1 MTYSG
6 ESYIIRL
13 TNTNSPPKF
22 MSVLYTQTRK
32 KHVRV
37 TLTLDVLNDFE
48 ARNIDWRKVLK
59 LEPDE
64 DVESYIEDFEIDR

>member
-1 MTYSG
+1 
-6 ESYIIRL
+6 
-13 TNTNSPPKF
+13 

>member
-1 MTYSG
+1 
-6 ESYIIRL
+6 
-13 TNTNSPPKF
+13 

-48 ARNIDWRKVLK
+48 ARNIDWRKVLQ

-64 DVESYIEDFEIDR
+64 EIESYIEDGEIDR

>member
-1 MTYSG
+1 
-6 ESYIIRL
+6 
-13 TNTNSPPKF
+13 
-22 MSVLYTQTRK
+22 MSVLYTQTAK

-48 ARNIDWRKVLK
+48 ARNIDWRKMLQ

-64 DVESYIEDFEIDR
+64 CVESYIEDSEIDR

>member
-1 MTYSG
+1 MD
-6 ESYIIRL
+6 L
-13 TNTNSPPKF
+13 TNTNSTLSL
-22 MSVLYTQTRK
+22 MSVLYTQATK

-48 ARNIDWRKVLK
+48 ARQIDWRKVLQ

-64 DVESYIEDFEIDR
+64 TVESYIEDSEIDR

>member
-1 MTYSG
+1 
-6 ESYIIRL
+6 
-13 TNTNSPPKF
+13 

-48 ARNIDWRKVLK
+48 ARNIDWRKVLQ

-64 DVESYIEDFEIDR
+64 ECQAYIEEETI

>member
-1 MTYSG
+1 
-6 ESYIIRL
+6 
-13 TNTNSPPKF
+13 
-22 MSVLYTQTRK
+22 MSVLYTQATK

-48 ARNIDWRKVLK
+48 ARNIDWRKVSQ

-64 DVESYIEDFEIDR
+64 TVQSYIEDSEIDR

>member
-1 MTYSG
+1 
-6 ESYIIRL
+6 
-13 TNTNSPPKF
+13 

-48 ARNIDWRKVLK
+48 ARNIDWRKVLQ

-64 DVESYIEDFEIDR
+64 TVESYIEHSEIDRYFLAVDLVKSINCQC

>member
-1 MTYSG
+1 MD
-6 ESYIIRL
+6 L
-13 TNTNSPPKF
+13 TNTNSTLSL
-22 MSVLYTQTRK
+22 MLVLYTQAQK

-48 ARNIDWRKVLK
+48 ARQIDWRKVLQ

-64 DVESYIEDFEIDR
+64 TVESYIEDSEIDR

>member
-1 MTYSG
+1 
-6 ESYIIRL
+6 
-13 TNTNSPPKF
+13 
-22 MSVLYTQTRK
+22 MSVLYTQATK

-48 ARNIDWRKVLK
+48 ARNIDWRKVLQ

-64 DVESYIEDFEIDR
+64 TVESYIEDSEIDR

>member
-1 MTYSG
+1 MD
-6 ESYIIRL
+6 L
-13 TNTNSPPKF
+13 TNTNSTLSL
-22 MSVLYTQTRK
+22 MSVLYTQAQK

-48 ARNIDWRKVLK
+48 ARQIDWRKVLQ

-64 DVESYIEDFEIDR
+64 TVESYIEDSEIDR

>member
-1 MTYSG
+1 MD
-6 ESYIIRL
+6 L
-13 TNTNSPPKF
+13 TNTNSTLSL
-22 MSVLYTQTRK
+22 MSVLYTQAQK

-48 ARNIDWRKVLK
+48 ARQIDWRKVLQ

-64 DVESYIEDFEIDR
+64 TVESYIEDSEIDM

>member
-1 MTYSG
+1 
-6 ESYIIRL
+6 
-13 TNTNSPPKF
+13 

-48 ARNIDWRKVLK
+48 ARNIDWRKVLQ

>member
-1 MTYSG
+1 MD
-6 ESYIIRL
+6 L
-13 TNTNSPPKF
+13 TNTNSTLSL
-22 MSVLYTQTRK
+22 MSVLYTQAQK

-48 ARNIDWRKVLK
+48 ARNIDWRKVLQ

-64 DVESYIEDFEIDR
+64 TVQSYIEDSEIDR

>member
-1 MTYSG
+1 MD
-6 ESYIIRL
+6 L
-13 TNTNSPPKF
+13 TNTNSTLSL
-22 MSVLYTQTRK
+22 MSVLYTQATK

-48 ARNIDWRKVLK
+48 ARNIDWRKVLQ

-64 DVESYIEDFEIDR
+64 DVESYIEDSEIDR